1 VEIRHEPD
9 KSRFVAYLPG
19 GEAELRYADR
29 GDGVL
34 EFLSTSTPPAEQ
46 GKGVAARL
54 VAAAVGEVRQRGQ
67 RIIPRCW
74 YVQKWLAA
82 HPEEAREVLA

>member
-1 VEIRHEPD
+1 MDICHEPD
-9 KSRFVAYLPG
+9 KSRFVIRLPG
-19 GEAELRYADR
+19 REAELVYADR
-29 GDGVL
+29 GSGVL
-34 EFLSTSTPPAEQ
+34 EFLHTSTPPSER